1 MKKSLYILLAVISIS
16 CWYACTSPLEGVTLQ
31 LPVAVKGSNVV
42 VQFKPDNATAGDL
55 PKDISI
61 KIAGVDSAKVV
72 DIIGGRDFAVKQ
84 NILSL
89 AAKPGIVPTEKTPI
103 SFTVIAEAPGYL
115 KSITSVSLT
124 SVNDLNLTIELT
136 KIATPP
142 VGVTVVQQPAT
153 VSNTGTTTAAVSVV
167 TPANNGITEKATVN
181 IPTGV
186 TMKDEAGT
194 PVAGTV
200 NIVVSKAEAAKTDV
214 SVNANDIDKVVDKN
228 NKPITDF
235 TVKPIVGVDV
245 EITNNSNQK
254 VKSFTGEIEVKTEIP
269 AGSIN
274 PETKK
279 EFKVGDL
286 MAITSYDE
294 DTKTYKYEG
303 SATLTL
309 NPAGKLEVSGKVNH
323 LTIFFF
329 SYFYTIKFYVETIPP
344 DPTDLTNRN
353 IAIFGPEIAKAPVV
367 VYKDYFV
374 NLTGKISQYS
384 TESFKFDF
392 EYTDGTHSSTSTSD
406 RTYIR
411 VSTPSEIS
419 KISIT
424 NELGETITSVKNP
437 SVVNNTITVEIPE
450 APNFINF
457 VANLSCPE
465 GKTTSADNIQVFA
478 KAPGAADSKYL
489 YIGKAQRQ
497 GLAIT
502 GTTTLLKRNGF
513 YDFKFVVGN
522 TPFYYPNKQVSSG
535 ADFSINSSMPEV
547 LCQ

>member
-1 MKKSLYILLAVISIS
+1 MKKSLYILLAIISVS

-42 VQFKPDNATAGDL
+42 VQFKPDNAAAGDL

-61 KIAGVDSAKVV
+61 KIAGADSLKVV
-72 DIIGGRDFAVKQ
+72 DIVGGRDFAIKQ

-89 AAKPGIVPTEKTPI
+89 AAKPGIIPTEKAPI
-103 SFTVIAEAPGYL
+103 EFTVVAEAPGYL
-115 KSITSVSLT
+115 KSITSVLLT

-136 KIATPP
+136 KITTPP

-181 IPTGV
+181 IPSGV

-200 NIVVSKAEAAKTDV
+200 NIVVSKAEASKTDV
-214 SVNANDIDKVVDKN
+214 SVNANDIDKIVDKN
-228 NKPITDF
+228 NNPINDF
-235 TVKPIVGVDV
+235 TIKPIVGVDV
-245 EITNNSNQK
+245 EITNNGNQK
-254 VKSFTGEIEVKTEIP
+254 VKSFSGEIEVKTEIP
-269 AGSIN
+269 VGSID
-274 PETKK
+274 PETNK
-279 EFKVGDL
+279 EFKAGDL

-303 SATLTL
+303 SATLSL
-309 NPAGKLEVSGKVNH
+309 NAAGKLEVSGKVNH
-323 LTIFFF
+323 LTRFFF
-329 SYFYTIKFYVETIPP
+329 ARFRSIIIIVITLPSN
-344 DPTDLTNRN
+344 PTELTNTL
-353 IAIFGPEIAKAPVV
+353 IVTFGPQITTVPVV
-367 VYKDYFV
+367 VFKDYFI
-374 NLTGKISQYS
+374 NLTGKVSQYS
-384 TESFKFDF
+384 TESFNFDF
-392 EYTDGTHSSTSTSD
+392 EYADGTHSYTSTSN
-406 RTYIR
+406 RTGIT
-411 VSTPSEIS
+411 VNTSSQIS
-419 KISIT
+419 KVSIT
-424 NELGETITSVKNP
+424 NVLGEAITSVKNP
-437 SVVNNTITVEIPE
+437 NVVNSSISIEIPE

-457 VANLSCPE
+457 VANLSCPI
-465 GKTTSADNIQVFA
+465 GKSTSADNIQVFA

-489 YIGKAQRQ
+489 YVGKAIRN

-502 GTTTLLKRNGF
+502 GTTTLLKRSGF